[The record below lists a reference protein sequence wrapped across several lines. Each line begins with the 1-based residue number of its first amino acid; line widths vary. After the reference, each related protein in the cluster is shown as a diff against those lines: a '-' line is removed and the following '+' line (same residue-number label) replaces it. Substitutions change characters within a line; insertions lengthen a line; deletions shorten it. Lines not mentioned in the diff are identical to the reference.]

1 MTRYIIFRIL
11 WMLVSLF
18 IILSLVYVITRFAM
32 LDMHNPPPKR
42 TMEDNWMIV
51 RQQYLS
57 YMRNLLFSG
66 DWGLSNRGR
75 DVWTLVIDKVPLTL
89 RIMVVVFISFLSIGF
104 GLGLLAAV
112 NEGNIIDTIIGIFTM
127 VFSSLPS
134 FIIIVPLVI
143 GLGYMLQ
150 WLPAQYPLSV
160 RFDTQTRLLGLIIPI
175 LALSG
180 QPIATFARLV
190 RGEIIET
197 LAADHMLIAR
207 AKGLK
212 RNQSI
217 FRHALRNSMVPVL
230 PEIPT
235 MFLFVMLN
243 SFFVESFYGIP
254 GVAKLFLNS
263 VYQPIMD
270 TGYFLIDTNIVVL
283 ISAFYAV
290 LGLSANLFVD
300 IFYSVLDPRI
310 RVGAK
315 R

>member
-1 MTRYIIFRIL
+1 MTRYIFFRIL

-18 IILSLVYVITRFAM
+18 IILSLVYIITRFAM

-42 TMEDNWMIV
+42 SMEENWMLV
-51 RQQYLS
+51 RQQYFN
-57 YMRNLLFSG
+57 YMRNLLFSWN
-66 DWGLSNRGR
+66 WGLSNRSQ

-89 RIMVVVFISFLSIGF
+89 RIMVAVFFSFIVIGF
-104 GLGLLAAV
+104 ALGLIAAV

-160 RFDTQTRLLGLIIPI
+160 RFDTQTRLLGLVIPI
-175 LALSG
+175 IALSG
-180 QPIATFARLV
+180 QPIATFARMV

-197 LAADHMLIAR
+197 MASDHMLIAR

-235 MFLFVMLN
+235 MFIFVMLN

-270 TGYFLIDTNIVVL
+270 TGYFLIDTNIVML

-290 LGLSANLFVD
+290 LALSASLFVD
-300 IFYSVLDPRI
+300 VFYSVLDPRMRI
-310 RVGAK
+310 GSK